1 MFRKLV
7 FTLMIAILFSPVVA
21 GPVFAGKDKVTV
33 CHKPGTAEEAT
44 LEIAAPAEA
53 AHLGHG
59 DYSGPC
65 RAPQSAGCDA
75 LNALVP
81 DPQSETW
88 QYTYAVSNLEFY
100 PGELLH
106 VDATITIHDVVDN
119 LNFLNVGIYS
129 STSGFLASDYTEGL
143 PGEQITASA
152 DYTVVAGDGADQ
164 VFIDLIAL
172 EGFTLDAVNFSC
184 TSN

>member
-1 MFRKLV
+1 
-7 FTLMIAILFSPVVA
+7 MIAVSLSTFAA
-21 GPVFAGKDKVTV
+21 GAAFAGQEKVTV

-53 AHLGHG
+53 AHPGHG
-59 DYSGPC
+59 DDSGPC
-65 RAPQSAGCDA
+65 RESQSTGCDA
-75 LNALVP
+75 LNALQA
-81 DPQSETW
+81 DPQYDSAF
-88 QYTYAVSNLEFY
+88 YTYIASNLEFY
-100 PGELLH
+100 PGEMLH

-119 LNFLNVGIYS
+119 LNYLNVGVYS
-129 STSGFLASDYTEGL
+129 SAAGFLVNDYVEGL

-164 VFIDLIAL
+164 VYIDLIAF

-184 TSN
+184 TPS

>member
-1 MFRKLV
+1 MFRKIV
-7 FTLMIAILFSPVVA
+7 FILMIAVLLSTVAA
-21 GPVFAGKDKVTV
+21 GPVFAGQEKVTV

-75 LNALVP
+75 LNALQA
-81 DPQSETW
+81 DPQYDSVF
-88 QYTYAVSNLEFY
+88 YTYIASNLEFY
-100 PGELLH
+100 PGEMIH
-106 VDATITIHDVVDN
+106 VDATITIHDVADN
-119 LNFLNVGIYS
+119 LNYLSVGVYS
-129 STSGFLASDYTEGL
+129 TASGFLVNDYVEGL

-164 VFIDLIAL
+164 VFIDLIVL

-184 TSN
+184 TAN